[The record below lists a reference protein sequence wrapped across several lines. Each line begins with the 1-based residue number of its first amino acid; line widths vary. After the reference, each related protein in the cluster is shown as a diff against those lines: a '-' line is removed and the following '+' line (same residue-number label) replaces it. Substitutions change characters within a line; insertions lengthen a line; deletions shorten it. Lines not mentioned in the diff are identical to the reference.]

1 MRRANARR
9 SLVGMT
15 KASPSIR
22 PLALGEDA
30 MWQAVEARDADFDGR
45 FVFAVRT
52 TGVYCRPSC
61 AARRP
66 LRANVSF
73 HASAADAE
81 AAGFRPCKRCQPR
94 EASHAAVTAAR
105 IAAACRMI
113 ETAEC
118 PPSLAALA
126 AACGLSRHHF
136 QRTFAAVTGVSPKAY
151 AAEVRAR
158 RLRELLPL
166 SATVTEAA
174 HAAGYNGNARF
185 YAAAKDTLGMTPRDF
200 RDGGDQLTLRWSLG
214 DCALGKV
221 LVAASHTGIAAIL
234 IGEDRD
240 ALLGDLARRFPRA
253 NIVAAGAEFS
263 GLLQATIDA
272 IAEPRRAADL
282 PLDVRGTAFQRRVW
296 QALREVPC
304 GETISYAEL
313 AARIGAPKAVRAV
326 AGACGANPL
335 AVVVPCHRVVGS
347 DGKLTGYR
355 WGLEKKRLLLE
366 REASARETD
375 ADTSPLHPAGIRR
388 GARATKP

>member
-1 MRRANARR
+1 
-9 SLVGMT
+9 
-15 KASPSIR
+15 
-22 PLALGEDA
+22 
-30 MWQAVEARDADFDGR
+30 MWQAVEARDAGFDGC
-45 FVFAVRT
+45 FVFGVRT

-81 AAGFRPCKRCQPR
+81 VAGFRPCKRCQPR
-94 EASHAAVTAAR
+94 GPSHAAVTAAR

-113 ETAEC
+113 ETAES

-126 AACGLSRHHF
+126 AVCGLSRHHF

-151 AAEVRAR
+151 AQAVRAERVR
-158 RLRELLPL
+158 RLLPV

-200 RDGGDQLTLRWSLG
+200 RDGGDKLTLRWSLG
-214 DCALGKV
+214 DCALGNV

-253 NIVAAGAEFS
+253 NIVTAGAEFS
-263 GLLQATIDA
+263 GLLQSTIDA
-272 IAEPRRAADL
+272 IAEPRHARQL
-282 PLDVRGTAFQRRVW
+282 PLDIRGTAFQQRVW
-296 QALREVPC
+296 QALREVPW

-347 DGKLTGYR
+347 NGKLTGYR
-355 WGLEKKRLLLE
+355 WGLEKKRRLLE
-366 REASARETD
+366 REAVAREAEAD
-375 ADTSPLHPAGIRR
+375 ASPPQPGHVQRGRR
-388 GARATKP
+388 GRKP

>member
-1 MRRANARR
+1 
-9 SLVGMT
+9 MT
-15 KASPSIR
+15 KPSPIIGQH
-22 PLALGEDA
+22 ALDEDA
-30 MWQAVEARDADFDGR
+30 MWQAVEARNADFDGR
-45 FVFAVRT
+45 FVFSVRT

-113 ETAEC
+113 ETAES

-136 QRTFAAVTGVSPKAY
+136 QRTFAAVVGVSPKTY
-151 AAEVRAR
+151 AQAVRAERVR
-158 RLRELLPL
+158 RLLPV
-166 SATVTEAA
+166 SATVTEAV

-200 RDGGDQLTLRWSLG
+200 RDGGDKLTLRWSHG

-221 LVAASHTGIAAIL
+221 LVAASETGIAAIL
-234 IGEDRD
+234 IGESGE
-240 ALLGDLARRFPRA
+240 ALRSDLVRRFPRA
-253 NIVAAGAEFS
+253 HIIAAGADLS
-263 GLLQATIDA
+263 GLLQQVIDT
-272 IAEPRRAADL
+272 IAEPRHARQL
-282 PLDVRGTAFQRRVW
+282 PLDIRGTAFQQRVW
-296 QALREVPC
+296 QQLRKVPC

-313 AARIGAPKAVRAV
+313 ARRIGAPKAVRAV

-335 AVVVPCHRVVGS
+335 AVAVPCHRVVGS

-355 WGLEKKRLLLE
+355 WGLDNKRRLLE
-366 REASARETD
+366 RETVQREATTD
-375 ADTSPLHPAGIRR
+375 ASPPQPAHVRR
-388 GARATKP
+388 DGKGQKP